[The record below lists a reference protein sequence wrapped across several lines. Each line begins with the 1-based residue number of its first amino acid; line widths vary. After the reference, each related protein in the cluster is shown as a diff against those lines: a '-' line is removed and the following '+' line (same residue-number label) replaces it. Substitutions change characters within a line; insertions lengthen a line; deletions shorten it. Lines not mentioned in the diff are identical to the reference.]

1 MLGQCDQGRVEGEVK
16 GQAVARSC
24 QPWEKFC
31 IYFRESSSTKMETNE
46 ERASDFSPCERN
58 GAGGGEKKVLEAF
71 KMRATFW
78 VECFFLVPRFV
89 LVFFFQL
96 GWWERK
102 RGALLFHLTPMS
114 PSLLPGLPLFPSST
128 PQMRFLQRRQKDILG
143 DGRVGKHPRKKWREE

>member
-1 MLGQCDQGRVEGEVK
+1 MRSKGRQWPDLANHGKEFV
-16 GQAVARSC
+16 
-24 QPWEKFC
+24 F
-31 IYFRESSSTKMETNE
+31 YFRESSGNAKMKQMRK
-46 ERASDFSPCERN
+46 RASDFSPCERN

-102 RGALLFHLTPMS
+102 RE
-114 PSLLPGLPLFPSST
+114 PSLFTSPQCPPPSSQACLCFQLPP